1 MQNMRDFLRS
11 NLGRSLR
18 DMSELDRLSAAW
30 PVACGSTLASRAE
43 VTELTPNRVLN
54 LTVASQEWMPP
65 FLQMRTAL
73 QNDLARIASVRLT
86 GIHFEVKGTKKIW
99 NKQPAASPS
108 KKSAT

>member
-18 DMSELDRLSAAW
+18 DLNELDRLTAAW
-30 PVACGSTLASRAE
+30 PVACGSALATHAE
-43 VTELTPNRVLN
+43 LTELDPDRVLH
-54 LTVASQEWMPP
+54 LTVSSSEWMQP

-73 QNDLARIASVRLT
+73 QNDLARIASVPLT
-86 GIHFEVKGTKKIW
+86 GIHFEVKGSKKWI
-99 NKQPAASPS
+99 KQQPASPS